1 MYKRKF
7 GEKHQVNLQ
16 ALSESVRGKR
26 RFFTATGFGINRV
39 QVNTPNSISA
49 GSATNNF
56 IPLVGGNKFI
66 SGISS
71 LFALGDYTFD
81 KRFTVSGV
89 VRRDVFSRV
98 PINRIVDTRSV
109 GATWNVTAENFF
121 KKQNIF
127 QEFRVRASK
136 GGTANANSLL
146 LPNGFPAGENNFGG
160 DFPALSSFGST
171 TYSGTPAIVPT
182 SPGNPEAKIERQILT
197 NLGVDM
203 TLWRGRVRITAD
215 LYKKESADQ
224 FISQNLSRTSGFRA
238 LSTNGG
244 KMENKGFDFAINTD
258 IVKTNAVLVT
268 FGVNG
273 GFLKNEITDLGG
285 LPDIPAGTG
294 IARVGKSFGTHFTVG
309 YVGINPQTGLP
320 IYQDING
327 NPTTEYSA
335 NNNRAE
341 FGTFLPKFTGGSS
354 LDVSWNGFDLGIL
367 VSTAQGVKRFNNE
380 AFFYETTN
388 SNVAFNKRIDMLN
401 SWRNPGE
408 QTNYQKINS
417 LRQFSSKDVQDA
429 SFVRLRNVQTGYTFK
444 TKEGSKIRG
453 FKVWGQAQN
462 LYTWTKWNGFDPE
475 ESNNIASY
483 EFPNPKT
490 YTIGLDINF

>member
-1 MYKRKF
+1 
-7 GEKHQVNLQ
+7 
-16 ALSESVRGKR
+16 
-26 RFFTATGFGINRV
+26 
-39 QVNTPNSISA
+39 
-49 GSATNNF
+49 
-56 IPLVGGNKFI
+56 
-66 SGISS
+66 
-71 LFALGDYTFD
+71 
-81 KRFTVSGV
+81 
-89 VRRDVFSRV
+89 
-98 PINRIVDTRSV
+98 
-109 GATWNVTAENFF
+109 
-121 KKQNIF
+121 
-127 QEFRVRASK
+127 
-136 GGTANANSLL
+136 
-146 LPNGFPAGENNFGG
+146 
-160 DFPALSSFGST
+160 
-171 TYSGTPAIVPT
+171 
-182 SPGNPEAKIERQILT
+182 
-197 NLGVDM
+197 M